1 MFSTWFGW
9 ASAIL
14 IGCIC
19 IFAFTKGEK
28 IEKIGATGYL
38 MAWLLTLLIGE
49 AFGDEE
55 TGNWMLFLIDLAL
68 LGMFAT
74 IVWKAPRNWP
84 IWACALQIL
93 IVAGQV
99 LILTGFSTP
108 ILSYYRVV
116 NMASFGILVAIAVGT
131 FFAWQ
136 EKRAVESTRKELGGY
151 S

>member
-1 MFSTWFGW
+1 MFASWIGW
-9 ASAIL
+9 
-14 IGCIC
+14 IGAAVMALVCA
-19 IFAFTKGEK
+19 FAFLKGDT
-28 IEKIGATGYL
+28 IEKIGATGL
-38 MAWLLTLLIGE
+38 LLAWLLTTMIGQ
-49 AFGDEE
+49 AFGDEQA
-55 TGNWMLFLIDLAL
+55 GNWFLFLIDLGLLAL
-68 LGMFAT
+68 FAT

-84 IWACALQIL
+84 IWACSLQIL

-108 ILSYYRVV
+108 ILGYYRVV

-136 EKRAVESTRKELGGY
+136 EKRAIESTSKELGGY